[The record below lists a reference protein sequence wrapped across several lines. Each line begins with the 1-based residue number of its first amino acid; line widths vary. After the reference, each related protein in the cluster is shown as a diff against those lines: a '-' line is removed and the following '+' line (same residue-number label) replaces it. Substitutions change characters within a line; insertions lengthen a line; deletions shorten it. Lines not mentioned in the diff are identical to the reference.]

1 MTHESGIDLILDVG
15 RELMECGAESAVVEE
30 CMSTLS
36 HKLELSGVGI
46 TVLPKSILA
55 TIFEDGHHMTRIC
68 HIDDVKPDFAKLTEI
83 YRLCR
88 KDGISDP
95 RIIRS
100 GLSLTLR
107 SKQDSKIKY
116 FTTPLAL
123 VGFAMIFGAGAV
135 GTISVFIAGF
145 FAYLTKELLVHN
157 RINVM
162 LANVASAFCATF
174 LLYLFS
180 LIVPMNSLTTAQAAS
195 VLFLVPGVP
204 LINSLEDLLK
214 GHYLNGV
221 ARGMRAFFLT
231 FGVVAGIILAL
242 ALQEYVGKA

>member
-1 MTHESGIDLILDVG
+1 MIHESGIDLILDVG

-30 CMSTLS
+30 CMGTLS

-55 TIFEDGHHMTRIC
+55 TIFEDGHHKTKIC
-68 HIDDVKPDFAKLTEI
+68 HIDDVKPDFRKLTEI

-100 GLSLTLR
+100 GLSLALR
-107 SKQDSKIKY
+107 LKEDSKIK
-116 FTTPLAL
+116 FLTTPLAL
-123 VGFAMIFGAGAV
+123 VGFAMIFGAGIA
-135 GTISVFIAGF
+135 GTFLVFIAGF
-145 FAYLTKELLVHN
+145 FAFLTKEILLHKN
-157 RINVM
+157 INVM

-174 LLYLFS
+174 LIFS
-180 LIVPMNSLTTAQAAS
+180 LSLIIPVSSLSIAQAAS

-214 GHYLNGV
+214 GHYLNGL

-231 FGVVAGIILAL
+231 FGVVTGIILAL
-242 ALQEYVGKA
+242 ALQEYIGRL